1 MCIVQGGS
9 GLPMLHPAVYHYM
22 ASGEY
27 IGQIVEDSDVADG
40 EVRAPLRQVSY
51 PFILTTS

>member
-22 ASGEY
+22 ASGQY
-27 IGQIVEDSDVADG
+27 IGHIVEDSDVADG
-40 EVRAPLRQVSY
+40 EVRELLRQVNC
-51 PFILTTS
+51 PFILKTS